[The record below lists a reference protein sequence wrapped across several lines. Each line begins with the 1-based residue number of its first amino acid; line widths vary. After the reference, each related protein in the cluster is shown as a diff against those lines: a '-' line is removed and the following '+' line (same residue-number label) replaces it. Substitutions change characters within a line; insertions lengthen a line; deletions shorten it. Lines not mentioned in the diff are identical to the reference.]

1 MSFTSFALGF
11 ANELKSRFSQ
21 YDLRILMALSTIFV
35 RQRIRHINFLKA
47 KEKKEKKE
55 AKEAARAEKEARE
68 AKEGKHVKGKKSS
81 AAAAVATTS
90 MNLRSRTKVGQFA
103 Q

>member
-1 MSFTSFALGF
+1 MSFTTFASGF
-11 ANELKSRFSQ
+11 ANELKLRFSH
-21 YDLRILMALSTIFV
+21 YDLRILTALSTIFV
-35 RQRIRHINFLKA
+35 RQRISHINFLKA

-55 AKEAARAEKEARE
+55 AKEAARAEKEALE
-68 AKEGKHVKGKKSS
+68 AQEGKKGTKEKKSTS
-81 AAAAVATTS
+81 DRTSSSS